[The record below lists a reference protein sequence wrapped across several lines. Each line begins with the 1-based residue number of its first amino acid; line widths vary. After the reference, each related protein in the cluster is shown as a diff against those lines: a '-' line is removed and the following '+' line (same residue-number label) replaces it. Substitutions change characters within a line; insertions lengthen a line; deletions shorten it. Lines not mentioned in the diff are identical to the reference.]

1 MPYVI
6 GYQPRRGSPVST
18 EDFDTPSEA
27 LQIAIGLQRGG
38 QSISYIQTPE
48 GGKISI
54 GQLKAIVEEANRP
67 KK

>member
-18 EDFDTPSEA
+18 ADFDTASEA

-38 QSISYIQTPE
+38 ESIRYIRTPE
-48 GGKISI
+48 GKDISM
-54 GQLKAIVEEANRP
+54 GELKALVEGGGRP
-67 KK
+67 